1 MMRFWAVLIL
11 LAVHATGALAQ
22 DETIPIEPELRLFVK
37 PFHVLERGAYVQ
49 GQIRLRIVLL
59 SPDPFEEIN
68 FRPPVV
74 DGARSVTLSTPRT
87 RTFAHYSRTGYG
99 YETTLAIFPEH
110 SGTLTIPTIEITG
123 ETVSGGGSSKP
134 FQTRI
139 EATVIQVHPI
149 APDFES
155 DWWLV
160 ADDITLNE
168 MWVPPTDTLRVGDTV
183 ERRVAMTATG
193 VRLEQLP
200 PLVQPEDEGYAIVG
214 DTVTETVERTRDGVI
229 SKVERVWTLQILSDD
244 VLEVQPVAIDYWN
257 PISERAAR
265 ATLPVQRVE
274 PLPRD
279 ADGARQDLIAEA
291 VATHQGRRLGVL
303 SMLMIPVII
312 IGGFLGSLLYLSW
325 PTRADRVLIRRTKET
340 QDVRRGFAAV
350 LDWVRRSFPRASGKP
365 LSQTWTELDARGSG
379 ALARL
384 QAGLFSPSAAP
395 VDVEEAA
402 REIASA
408 GRRARV
414 RAFLRRLAA
423 HIARPFRARRLS
435 TQARPA
441 TSDLGPAE

>member
-1 MMRFWAVLIL
+1 MMRFWAVLML
-11 LAVHATGALAQ
+11 FAVHGTGALAQ

-59 SPDPFEEIN
+59 SPEPFEEIN
-68 FRPPVV
+68 FRPPVL

-99 YETTLAIFPEH
+99 YETTLAIFPER
-110 SGTLTIPTIEITG
+110 SGALTIPAIEITG
-123 ETVSGGGSSKP
+123 ETVSGGGSSGS

-168 MWVPPTDTLRVGDTV
+168 MWVPAPDTLRVGDTV

-200 PLVQPEDEGYAIVG
+200 PLVQPEDDGYAIVG
-214 DTVTETVERTRDGVI
+214 DTVQEFVERTRDGVI
-229 SKVERVWTLQILSDD
+229 SKVERVWTLQILSDE

-257 PISERAAR
+257 PISDRAAR
-265 ATLPVQRVE
+265 ASLPAQRVE

-279 ADGARQDLIAEA
+279 ADGVRQDLIAEA
-291 VATHQGRRLGVL
+291 AATHQGRRLGVL
-303 SMLMIPVII
+303 SMLMIPVVI
-312 IGGFLGSLLYLSW
+312 IGGFLGALLYLSW

-340 QDVRRGFAAV
+340 EDVRQGFAAV
-350 LDWVRRSFPRASGKP
+350 LEWVRKSFPRASAKP
-365 LSQTWTELDARGSG
+365 LGRTWAELDARGAD
-379 ALARL
+379 ALARF
-384 QAGLFSPSAAP
+384 QAGLFSPNAAS
-395 VDVEEAA
+395 VDVEQAA
-402 REIASA
+402 REIAGA
-408 GRRARV
+408 GRRARI
-414 RAFLRRLAA
+414 RSFMRRLAG
-423 HIARPFRARRLS
+423 HITRPFRARRLS
-435 TQARPA
+435 TQARTT